1 MMIMPL
7 TIRVKISKIGNSL
20 RMTIPKPVLQ
30 TLGWKEGDV
39 LEVGVTNNSMIV
51 RKVKEEHNTIT

>member
-1 MMIMPL
+1 MIMPL